1 MRPSSPWYQNQT
13 KIPQKRQLQAKI
25 TEHRCKNAQQNISN
39 SNPAVHW
46 NNHIPWLNGIY
57 PSDACSFQYSQINL
71 CDTANQ
77 QIEVQKQHDHLNRCI
92 KTFEKMQHQFMIK
105 TPENRHRRNM
115 PQHNKGNIWQTYSQ
129 HHIQQWKAESL
140 LSKVRDNRRMSTF
153 TILLQLFFESPI
165 LGNQRRK

>member
-1 MRPSSPWYQNQT
+1 M
-13 KIPQKRQLQAKI
+13 
-25 TEHRCKNAQQNISN
+25 
-39 SNPAVHW
+39 
-46 NNHIPWLNGIY
+46 NGIY

-140 LSKVRDNRRMSTF
+140 LSKVRDNRRMPTF

-165 LGNQRRK
+165 LGNQRRKYKVLNWKRRNKTVTVCRWHDSIHGKS